1 MRHPAQGA
9 TGGWNSKGLWVPLWC
24 YLQSASK
31 HADQQKFS
39 GLLFQ
44 LQWWGSRGLGPP
56 LLWVQG
62 EAWGCPVSLVDT
74 KPVQRLFS
82 PYWDGPMPSQDELGK
97 ALDTM
102 EGMVALATPV
112 FLHGEFHGE
121 RSLVGYSPWGCKEL
135 DTTELLTF
143 IFRGKKA

>member
-1 MRHPAQGA
+1 MQNQS
-9 TGGWNSKGLWVPLWC
+9 GGLAVFL
-24 YLQSASK
+24 
-31 HADQQKFS
+31 DVQK
-39 GLLFQ
+39 
-44 LQWWGSRGLGPP
+44 
-56 LLWVQG
+56 
-62 EAWGCPVSLVDT
+62 
-74 KPVQRLFS
+74 
-82 PYWDGPMPSQDELGK
+82 PSQDEWGE